1 MHGKKQTHFSY
12 LKPFSLLLMSYFMGS
27 QTVLQRVFEE
37 RDTYMKENK
46 KCK

>member
-1 MHGKKQTHFSY
+1 MHVKKQTHFSY

-27 QTVLQRVFEE
+27 QIVLQRVVEE
-37 RDTYMKENK
+37 IDIYMEKNK